1 MKQKITM
8 EFQLKAG
15 SSNAIWALISTPTGL
30 STWFAKHVDCQDKTY
45 SFSWGKDD
53 VREAVL
59 THYKTNLFVR
69 FHWTDEEDKR
79 TYFEFRMI
87 YNDLTHDYTLLII
100 DWATADEAEDTRDL
114 WASDVEKLRRVSGM

>member
-1 MKQKITM
+1 M

-15 SSNAIWALISTPTGL
+15 SSNAIWTLISTPTGL
-30 STWFAKHVDCQDKTY
+30 STWFAKRVDCQDKTY